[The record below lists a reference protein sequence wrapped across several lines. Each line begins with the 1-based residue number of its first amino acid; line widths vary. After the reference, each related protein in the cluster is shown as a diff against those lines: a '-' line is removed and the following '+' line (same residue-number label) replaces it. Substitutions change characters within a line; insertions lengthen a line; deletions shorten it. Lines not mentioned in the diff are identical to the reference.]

1 MIYSENN
8 GIVYLAI
15 NDILNHYDTKK
26 KAQNAV
32 KSAKH
37 GVSSKKLAALVLIS
51 HICNMTPKHNSEYLS
66 WKV

>member
-1 MIYSENN
+1 MSTRGRFGTDGLTDFFLENQ
-8 GIVYLAI
+8 GVVYLAL

-37 GVSSKKLAALVLIS
+37 GVSLWYKIYYLI
-51 HICNMTPKHNSEYLS
+51 K
-66 WKV
+66 